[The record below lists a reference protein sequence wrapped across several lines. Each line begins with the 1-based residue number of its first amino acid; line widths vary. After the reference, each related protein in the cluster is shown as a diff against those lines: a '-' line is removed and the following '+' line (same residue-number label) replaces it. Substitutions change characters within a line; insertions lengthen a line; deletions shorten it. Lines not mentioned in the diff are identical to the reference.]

1 MLWFFKHKTMIIIIV
16 AYWASHLNCILHPS
30 LPIRLIRLLFTFFVL
45 YLSFLFNSRREK
57 TCFSRNVSHFRHFHL
72 LFRYFI
78 ITIFIAIGS
87 NWYTPCN
94 VAYENK
100 CISLSF
106 RRLISIFVQQ
116 ISTNNNRMW
125 PKKAFDGRGK
135 RGNIKTKCRL
145 GKYLFNNSLNADVF
159 RC

>member
-1 MLWFFKHKTMIIIIV
+1 MGSLFLSRLLLLGFFECESCMSV

-116 ISTNNNRMW
+116 ISTLSNRFLCHW
-125 PKKAFDGRGK
+125 TRNFQKISESVWSCTTP
-135 RGNIKTKCRL
+135 
-145 GKYLFNNSLNADVF
+145 
-159 RC
+159 